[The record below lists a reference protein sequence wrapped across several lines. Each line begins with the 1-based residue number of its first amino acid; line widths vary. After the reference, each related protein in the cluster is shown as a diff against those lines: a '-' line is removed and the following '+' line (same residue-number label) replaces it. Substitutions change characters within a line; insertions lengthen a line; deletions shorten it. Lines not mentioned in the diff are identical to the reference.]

1 MERSKVFMIL
11 IVVQLAILLGLS
23 LTDGNKTS
31 IDYDPAMFRLAE
43 PEQVERIVMSQ
54 PEREVVLANQGEW
67 RVGNQ
72 YVLDKSLQQV
82 LFSMMQQWQIKRPVA
97 KASNQAVIDD
107 LMNDG
112 TKVSVFANG
121 ETILEF
127 YAGGVASQKISYFY
141 RPGDERAYIIEIPG
155 YTNYI
160 TAILNLTA
168 LQWKDRKLF
177 SSPWQSIQRLEIDY
191 TLPDAEDLIFSGDGP
206 FPSIEEMDMLAVDT
220 ARMMNYLEQY
230 AYFETNE
237 HVDITKFA
245 QFDSLSQTEP
255 IGKITL
261 TDLDAAMSNSLIIWP
276 RLPQD
281 RVHLTVD
288 GNGNWSVVE
297 QRRVQALLPS
307 KKDFLKVEK
316 PF

>member
-1 MERSKVFMIL
+1 MERSKVFLIL
-11 IVVQLAILLGLS
+11 IVVQLAVLFGLL

-31 IDYDPAMFRLAE
+31 IDYDPTMFRLAE
-43 PEQVERIVMSQ
+43 PELAERIVMSQ
-54 PEREVVLANQGEW
+54 PEREVILENEGEW
-67 RVGNQ
+67 RVGDQ

-97 KASNQAVIDD
+97 KTSNQAVIDD
-107 LMNDG
+107 LTSNG
-112 TKVSVFANG
+112 TRVSVFSTG
-121 ETILEF
+121 EEILDF
-127 YAGGVASQKISYFY
+127 YAGGVASQKIPYFY
-141 RPGDERAYIIEIPG
+141 RPGDDRAYIIEIPG

-160 TAILNLTA
+160 TAILNLTD

-177 SSPWQSIQRLEIDY
+177 SSPWQSIQRLEVDY
-191 TLPDAEDLIFSGDGP
+191 AVPDTEDVIFAGDGP
-206 FPSIEEMDMLAVDT
+206 FPSIEEMKMATVDT

-237 HVDITKFA
+237 HVDISKFA
-245 QFDSLSQTEP
+245 QFDSLSQTAP

-261 TDLDAAMSNSLIIWP
+261 TDLDASMSNSLTIWP

-297 QRRVQALLPS
+297 QRRVQALLPA

>member
-1 MERSKVFMIL
+1 MERSKVFLIL
-11 IVVQLAILLGLS
+11 TVLQVVILVGLGM
-23 LTDGNKTS
+23 TDGNKTS
-31 IDYDPAMFRLAE
+31 IDFDPAMFRMEQPDLANQIIMTR
-43 PEQVERIVMSQ
+43 PEG
-54 PEREVVLANQGEW
+54 EVVLDNQGEW
-67 RVGNQ
+67 RVGDQ

-82 LFSMMQQWQIKRPVA
+82 LFSMMQQWQVKRPVT
-97 KASNQAVIDD
+97 KASNQGVIED
-107 LMNDG
+107 LKNKG
-112 TKVSVFANG
+112 TKVAVVANG
-121 ETILEF
+121 QTELEF
-127 YAGGVASQKISYFY
+127 YAGGIASQKISYFY
-141 RPGDERAYIIEIPG
+141 RPGDDRAYIIEIPG

-160 TAILNLTA
+160 TAILNLTD

-177 SSPWQSIQRLEIDY
+177 SSPWQSIQRLGINYDVANKVN
-191 TLPDAEDLIFSGDGP
+191 LSFSGDTS
-206 FPSIEEMDMLAVDT
+206 FPRIEEMDMSSVDT

-237 HVDITKFA
+237 HVDITRFDE
-245 QFDSLSQTEP
+245 FDSLSRTSP

-261 TDLDAAMSNSLIIWP
+261 TDLDASMSNSLTIWP

-288 GNGNWSVVE
+288 GNGNWSVIE